1 LNLRLKAFTDENYR
15 EELVTSSTSLSSSN
29 NSTIELDKKI
39 YVKVSVQQSNKLNE
53 LYQILDRYQIKLHL
67 TLSYCWLTP
76 TKSENSNIYQ
86 ILIENGCPRE
96 KVRFHDK
103 AVSSLYFSFNIFEM
117 QQRESQFY
125 LHCLPDL
132 CSDSS
137 STVETNTN
145 EKFKSCQNITN
156 LCQSQYLMSRY
167 QIDQTQ
173 IKENIKQILVNSN
186 CNYQLTIGPMF
197 ISENKSK
204 KLVQDNN
211 NNKNM
216 IYNIYNK
223 SNSNGKLIRNLLYS

>member
-1 LNLRLKAFTDENYR
+1 M
-15 EELVTSSTSLSSSN
+15 TSSTSLSSSN
-29 NSTIELDKKI
+29 NNTIDLDKKV
-39 YVKVSVQQSNKLNE
+39 YVKVSVEQSNKLDE

-103 AVSSLYFSFNIFEM
+103 AVSSLYFSFNLFETQ
-117 QQRESQFY
+117 QQREPQFY

-132 CSDSS
+132 CSDSLS
-137 STVETNTN
+137 PIETNTN

-173 IKENIKQILVNSN
+173 IKENIKQVLLKSN
-186 CNYQLTIGPMF
+186 CNYQLTVGPMF

-211 NNKNM
+211 NNN
-216 IYNIYNK
+216 NIYDIFDINK
-223 SNSNGKLIRNLLYS
+223 SNSNSKLIRN